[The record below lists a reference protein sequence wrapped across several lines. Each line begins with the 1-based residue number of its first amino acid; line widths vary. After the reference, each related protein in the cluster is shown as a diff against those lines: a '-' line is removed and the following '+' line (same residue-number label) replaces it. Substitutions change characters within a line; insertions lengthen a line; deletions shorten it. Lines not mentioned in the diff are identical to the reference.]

1 MKIPLSYNVRN
12 LWARRLTTALT
23 VGGIALVVFVFAA
36 VLMLAQGI
44 EDTLVAT
51 GSEDNVIIV
60 RKGSSSELLSAVSRD
75 QIGIISTFPEVAA
88 MSDGKPYGTSDM
100 VMMTTLYKKKT
111 KDMGN
116 ISVRGVMQSAFTM
129 RPQVKLEQGRWFQ
142 PGLTEIVIGN
152 KIHSQFE
159 GVEIGQQI
167 QIGAKLWTI
176 VGVFDAGKTGF
187 ASELW
192 GDAEILMNEFNRS
205 TTYSSYTFKL
215 KNINDF
221 ETVKTKLE
229 TEQRLQDLE
238 AKREQKFYLEQSE
251 MMSIFIK
258 ALGLVVT
265 IIFSFGAMIGAMIT
279 MYAAVANRTVEI
291 GTLRALGFRRRSI
304 LTAFMLESLSLAF
317 IAGVAGLALAS
328 LMQFVSFSTTNFGS
342 FSELAFGFTLT
353 PGIVISTLLFALIMG
368 LVGGFLPAV
377 RASRMNIINALR
389 EA

>member
-12 LWARRLTTALT
+12 LWTRRLTTSLT

-44 EDTLVAT
+44 QDTLVAT
-51 GSEDNVIIV
+51 GSEDNVIII

-75 QIGIISTFPEVAA
+75 QISIIAAFPEVAT
-88 MSDGKPYGTSDM
+88 MNDGKPYGTSDM
-100 VMMTTLYKKKT
+100 VMMTTLYKKKS

-129 RPQVKLEQGRWFQ
+129 RPKVTLQEGRWFQ
-142 PGLTEIVIGN
+142 SGLTEIVIGN
-152 KIHSQFE
+152 KIHDQFE

-167 QIGAKLWTI
+167 QIGSKFWTV
-176 VGVFDAGKTGF
+176 VGIFDAGKTGF
-187 ASELW
+187 ASEIW

-205 TTYSSYTFKL
+205 TTYSSFTFKL
-215 KNINDF
+215 KNLNDY
-221 ETVKTKLE
+221 ETIKTKLE

-238 AKREQKFYLEQSE
+238 VKREQQFYLEQSE

-279 MYAAVANRTVEI
+279 MYAAVSNRTVEI

-304 LTAFMLESLSLAF
+304 LTAFMIESLALSL
-317 IAGVAGLALAS
+317 IAGIVGLSLAS

-353 PGIVISTLLFALIMG
+353 PSIIISTLIFALIMG

-389 EA
+389 AA